1 MIAKFLEE
9 NGYGFQRPG
18 LKIGMVNDTFW
29 SEIGSGFRR
38 TGQYTPIKKLP
49 GVPLHPL
56 LSDEGILVTFFCDNR
71 PYLQ

>member
-38 TGQYTPIKKLP
+38 TGQYTPIRN
-49 GVPLHPL
+49 
-56 LSDEGILVTFFCDNR
+56 S
-71 PYLQ
+71 